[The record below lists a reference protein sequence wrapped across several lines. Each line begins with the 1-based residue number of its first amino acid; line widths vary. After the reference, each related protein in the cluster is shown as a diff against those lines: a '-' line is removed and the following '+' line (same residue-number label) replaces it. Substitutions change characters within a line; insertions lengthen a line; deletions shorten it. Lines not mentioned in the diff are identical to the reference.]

1 MDRTKLLCLRMHI
14 WVNCKKMKTIEA
26 RSVSSDEGSND
37 GGGLWEG
44 VLGIAG

>member
-1 MDRTKLLCLRMHI
+1 MDRTKLSCLGMHI

-26 RSVSSDEGSND
+26 GSVSSDEGSND
-37 GGGLWEG
+37 RGGPWEG